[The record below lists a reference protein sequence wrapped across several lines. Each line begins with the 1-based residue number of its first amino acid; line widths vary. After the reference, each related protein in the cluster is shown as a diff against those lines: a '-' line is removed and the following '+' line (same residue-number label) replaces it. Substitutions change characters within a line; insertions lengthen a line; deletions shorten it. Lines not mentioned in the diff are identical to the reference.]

1 MIRAV
6 VDTNVLVSGLISP
19 HSYPRRVA
27 QYWQEGKFISVT
39 SPDVVR
45 EVDRVLHS
53 PHIQRK
59 YHLFEEEIQ
68 TFVATLTYKSVC
80 TQGKLI
86 LHRVAADPDD
96 DKIISCAVEGQAD
109 YLVTG
114 DKLLLQM
121 RQYGGIRIVNAEE
134 FIRVL
139 EKSVD

>member
-27 QYWQEGKFISVT
+27 QYWQE
-39 SPDVVR
+39 
-45 EVDRVLHS
+45 
-53 PHIQRK
+53 RK